1 MLDHLLS
8 LAKVLILLGV
18 ANGTPIIAKK
28 LLGSRFSTPL
38 DGGLR
43 WFDGRPLLGG
53 SKTIRGLVLS
63 IACTTAAAPLLGFD
77 AVIGAGLASASLL
90 GDLASSFTKRRLGMP
105 PHSQALGLDQIPE
118 ALLPL
123 ILLRQPLA
131 IGYLDITILVVLFI
145 VLELVLS
152 RILYR
157 LRIRDRP
164 Y

>member
-1 MLDHLLS
+1 MLDYLYP

-28 LLGSRFSTPL
+28 LFGKHLGDPL

-43 WFDGRPLLGG
+43 WFDGRPLFGV

-63 IACTTAAAPLLGFD
+63 IACTTLAAPLLGFD
-77 AVIGAGLASASLL
+77 AVIGAGLAAASLL
-90 GDLASSFTKRRLGMP
+90 GDLASSFIKRRLAMP
-105 PHSQALGLDQIPE
+105 VHSQAPGIDQIPE

-123 ILLRQPLA
+123 LLLRDSLKLGYGDIALLIALFILL
-131 IGYLDITILVVLFI
+131 
-145 VLELVLS
+145 ELLLS
-152 RILYR
+152 RILFK
-157 LRIRDRP
+157 LHIRDRP